1 MFKSRCQNTS
11 HTKVKW
17 LINMPIKGI
26 VIIFVLRVNIIK
38 VERNADK
45 GRNCWNVQVDV
56 KESFCRCSML
66 KKYLCKN
73 LGFTTE
79 NLSIGIFMIR

>member
-56 KESFCRCSML
+56 
-66 KKYLCKN
+66 N
-73 LGFTTE
+73 
-79 NLSIGIFMIR
+79 